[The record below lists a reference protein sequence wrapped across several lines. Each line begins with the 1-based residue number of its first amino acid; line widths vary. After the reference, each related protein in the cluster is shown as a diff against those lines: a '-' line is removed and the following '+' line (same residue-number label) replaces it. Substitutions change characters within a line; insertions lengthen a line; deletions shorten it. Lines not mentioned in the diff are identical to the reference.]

1 MNTKQIITLIFLVS
15 VLSGVALPSLP
26 NEMHAWILKM
36 QKAQIELLKIDW
48 GQPELC
54 TERDRDYNDSTR
66 LCGKRRKLTERRY
79 PK

>member
-1 MNTKQIITLIFLVS
+1 MNLKQIITLIFLVS
-15 VLSGVALPSLP
+15 VLSGVVLPRLP

-48 GQPELC
+48 GQPGLC
-54 TERDRDYNDSTR
+54 TEWDRDYNDNIH
-66 LCGKRRKLTERRY
+66 LCGKRIKFTERRY